1 MNYKEHNYIKRKLV
15 SRITYL
21 LAFLIF
27 LDTILID
34 KKKDIRILLKPE
46 IKQLIKKLSFQYNTY
61 PTILTTDI
69 LTEALYRNK
78 EFDEVEYPIVSKH
91 LVVTK
96 LDKETFE
103 ILQGYCVEWD
113 CSIRKAAHRVFVNS
127 LRREG
132 HFLLITNTI
141 G

>member
-1 MNYKEHNYIKRKLV
+1 M
-15 SRITYL
+15 
-21 LAFLIF
+21 
-27 LDTILID
+27 DTFNPMFNESKKGNDHIIPSKPQQVKKVRNERSD

-46 IKQLIKKLSFQYNTY
+46 MKQLIKKLSFKYNTY

-69 LTEALYRNK
+69 LTEALYRIK
-78 EFDEVEYPIVSKH
+78 EFDEVEYPIESKH
-91 LVVTK
+91 LVVAK

-127 LRREG
+127 LRKEG
-132 HFLLITNTI
+132 HFV
-141 G
+141 

>member
-1 MNYKEHNYIKRKLV
+1 MDTFNPMFNECIKGNNHIISAKTQQLKKVRKER
-15 SRITYL
+15 S
-21 LAFLIF
+21 
-27 LDTILID
+27 D

-69 LTEALYRNK
+69 LTEALYRIR
-78 EFDEVEYPIVSKH
+78 EFDEVEYPIGSKH
-91 LVVTK
+91 LVVAK
-96 LDKETFE
+96 LDKETFK

-127 LRREG
+127 LRKEG
-132 HFLLITNTI
+132 HFV
-141 G
+141 